1 MSGLEIGL
9 LVFVALA
16 LVAVYVTMKVVKP
29 LIINAIVGLL
39 VIFAVDFLGF
49 VEVELGLLAVAIVAL
64 GGVPGAVLVLLL
76 AYLGLAFA
84 PAVALAAIA

>member
-1 MSGLEIGL
+1 M